1 MKNLLF
7 GEDAELKDAYNR
19 LNKMVEQE
27 QRVIAYTTQ
36 GDVRQIKHDIT
47 ALQVNERKQ
56 AAITEC
62 TKRDTSIIVKDVDY
76 LKGKLFPNNNI
87 SLLIHSQYSTD

>member
-1 MKNLLF
+1 MKTLIF

-36 GDVRQIKHDIT
+36 GDVRQIKHGVT
-47 ALQVNERKQ
+47 ALQLNEQRQ
-56 AAITEC
+56 AAVAER
-62 TKRDTSIIVKDVDY
+62 TKHDTSVIVKDVDY
-76 LKGKLFPNNNI
+76 LRGEPFLETE
-87 SLLIHSQYSTD
+87 SLY